1 VKPVAEKPSE
11 VELVGRAQKALR
23 AEPARALALTS
34 EHRQLYPRGT
44 LAQEREVLAIEALAA
59 LGQGDAARARAA
71 AFESASPGS
80 PYAVRV
86 ARAIK
91 KVAAAEP

>member
-1 VKPVAEKPSE
+1 LAEKPSE
-11 VELVGRAQKALR
+11 ADLVGRAQKALR
-23 AEPARALALTS
+23 TDPSRALALTA

-44 LAQEREVLAIEALAA
+44 LAQEREVLAIEALGA
-59 LGQGDAARARAA
+59 LGRGAAARARAA

-91 KVAAAEP
+91 RIAPAEH

>member
-1 VKPVAEKPSE
+1 VS
-11 VELVGRAQKALR
+11 RAQKALR
-23 AEPARALALTS
+23 SEPALALALTS

-59 LGQGDAARARAA
+59 LGRADAASARAA
-71 AFESASPGS
+71 AFESANPGS

-86 ARAIK
+86 ARAVK
-91 KVAAAEP
+91 K